1 MAQRRRGPSVVLTWL
16 PPFLSY
22 THPLRSE
29 YRELVDASAAY
40 LVRQLQA
47 GVETRVCAGL
57 PVRLDVGPRLRD
69 RELSA
74 RGNRVLEVTRQQLET
89 E

>member
-1 MAQRRRGPSVVLTWL
+1 MAQRRRGPSVVLAWL

-47 GVETRVCAGL
+47 GSR
-57 PVRLDVGPRLRD
+57 
-69 RELSA
+69 RELGRLGSPVG
-74 RGNRVLEVTRQQLET
+74 RGNATARVMRERQRVLEVTRQQLET

>member
-1 MAQRRRGPSVVLTWL
+1 MAQRRRGPSVALAWL
-16 PPFLSY
+16 PPFLSHI
-22 THPLRSE
+22 HPLRSE

-47 GVETRVCAGL
+47 GVETRAG
-57 PVRLDVGPRLRD
+57 PSWQSGWTRERDRD
-69 RELSA
+69 RELCE
-74 RGNRVLEVTRQQLET
+74 RQRVLEVTRQQLET